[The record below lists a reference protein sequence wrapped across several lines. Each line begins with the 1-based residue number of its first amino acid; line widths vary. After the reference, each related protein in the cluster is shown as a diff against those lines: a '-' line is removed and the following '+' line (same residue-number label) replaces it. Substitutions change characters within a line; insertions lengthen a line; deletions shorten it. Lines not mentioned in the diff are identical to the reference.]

1 VKLVRYHCVCP
12 QVPRYAAAK
21 PSLLSTVAS
30 KVSHPASLAL
40 SKRESTVLCVDGFCH
55 LWTLSNYGAVSGN
68 VLENRLWHRRILH
81 SGLPAASAWVA
92 SADGRV
98 SAQVLRGLR
107 TLALDV
113 CLSMDTDSLEHEQ
126 RLECWGDA
134 CTALHAWWVTAAL
147 DAGGKLLPCTH
158 EHFSARSTPVIV
170 CVGEHMEP

>member
-1 VKLVRYHCVCP
+1 MCCSQASSAQHSSKQSQSSRISSP
-12 QVPRYAAAK
+12 QQAGEHSPLCGW
-21 PSLLSTVAS
+21 LLPPLDS
-30 KVSHPASLAL
+30 KQLWRRIGERS
-40 SKRESTVLCVDGFCH
+40 RESSVAQMYSAQRV
-55 LWTLSNYGAVSGN
+55 Y
-68 VLENRLWHRRILH
+68 
-81 SGLPAASAWVA
+81 SAWVS